1 MESTLIETRIKR
13 YKLYRVKIKKES
25 NLLEKKRIEN
35 DEIKAI
41 EKKLSKIDSSLL
53 IKKNLFSPFE
63 VDNIS
68 NQGEYEYINEL
79 LILITQLDDEKYS
92 KLIHDSMLVEYNL
105 ENEPTFDE
113 KGKITNVWLHDDLYY
128 KELLEIKHWVSLMV
142 NNFPN
147 IENEIKRKLFVFKDV
162 LYKTKSK
169 EVVENLL
176 RPNVNLLK
184 VKRNKNSLLIFAFLQ
199 YCLFVIALLILVFMI
214 IFFVGP

>member
-92 KLIHDSMLVEYNL
+92 
-105 ENEPTFDE
+105 
-113 KGKITNVWLHDDLYY
+113 
-128 KELLEIKHWVSLMV
+128 
-142 NNFPN
+142 
-147 IENEIKRKLFVFKDV
+147 
-162 LYKTKSK
+162 
-169 EVVENLL
+169 
-176 RPNVNLLK
+176 
-184 VKRNKNSLLIFAFLQ
+184 
-199 YCLFVIALLILVFMI
+199 
-214 IFFVGP
+214 